1 MFHDSESGG
10 WIIFRTLGQ
19 RVTFLVPWLFW
30 SVALT
35 KPASPDITRPSI
47 LYVLMDATRTES
59 PLLHTLWSYVP
70 QSP

>member
-19 RVTFLVPWLFW
+19 RVTFFVSWSFW
-30 SVALT
+30 SVRPNET
-35 KPASPDITRPSI
+35 SVPDIARPSI
-47 LYVLMDATRTES
+47 LYVLMHATRTGS